1 MKQLKGPLVINRTT
15 HRKRPKVIIISVIN
29 YMMSADVDTPLVSR
43 YIFNLSIFNYL
54 YNHTWKVCGNLAT
67 GFHNLEP
74 IFRFWSHFWSR
85 FSDLGANN
93 WVWKKLSK
101 KLLIKTSLIKAKN
114 FSQVEIF
121 SSPNFS
127 RSQVARHLKQ
137 TFHVCLQ
144 VIDDFIGRTFCNYI
158 FHRKCKKTFLM
169 LF

>member
-67 GFHNLEP
+67 GCHTLEP
-74 IFRFWSHFWSR
+74 IFRFRSHFWSQ

-101 KLLIKTSLIKAKN
+101 KLLIKTSHKSQKLLSSRN
-114 FSQVEIF
+114 FFFSQLF
-121 SSPNFS
+121 SEPGCQTLEANFPCMS
-127 RSQVARHLKQ
+127 ITIAQM
-137 TFHVCLQ
+137 
-144 VIDDFIGRTFCNYI
+144 Y
-158 FHRKCKKTFLM
+158 
-169 LF
+169 

>member
-101 KLLIKTSLIKAKN
+101 KLLIKTSLKLK
-114 FSQVEIF
+114 FF
-121 SSPNFS
+121 LLPTFLG
-127 RSQVARHLKQ
+127 ARLPDTWSK
-137 TFHVCLQ
+137 LSMY
-144 VIDDFIGRTFCNYI
+144 DFIRYHI
-158 FHRKCKKTFLM
+158 QLLM
-169 LF
+169 FNIASVQNIC